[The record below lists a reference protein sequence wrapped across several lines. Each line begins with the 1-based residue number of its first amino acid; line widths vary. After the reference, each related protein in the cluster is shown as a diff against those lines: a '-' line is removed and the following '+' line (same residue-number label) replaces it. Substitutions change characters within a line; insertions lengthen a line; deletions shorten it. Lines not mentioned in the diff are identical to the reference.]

1 MLHPQELASNTN
13 LGFLVLYMMLGISIN
28 IFLVITVRTD
38 PGYLPH
44 YKVPSVQTR
53 ASPNRAK
60 FR

>member
-1 MLHPQELASNTN
+1 
-13 LGFLVLYMMLGISIN
+13 MMLGISIN